1 MLQIQNII
9 KQYRSGDVL
18 TRALDGVSLNL
29 RDNEFVAVLGP
40 SGSGKTTLLN
50 IIGGLDRYDDGDMII
65 GGVSTKHYKD
75 RDWDT
80 YRNHAIG
87 FVFQS
92 YNLIPHQSVLSNV
105 ELALTIGGISKGER
119 RRRAQKALEA
129 VGLGDQLKKKPSQLS
144 GGQMQRVA
152 IARALVGDPKILL
165 ADEPTGALDSVTSVQ
180 VMELLKEVAKDRLV
194 VMVTHNPELA
204 ERYATRIVNLKDGQ
218 VVGDSHP
225 YEMTEPPALPEKAP
239 RQKKA
244 SMSWLTSLSLSFSN
258 LRTKLGRTLLT
269 AFAGSIGIIGIAL
282 ILSLSTG
289 ADQYIQD
296 IQRNTMTSYPIMIEE
311 QTLDLSSWVDIAQTQ
326 QNRRLN
332 GPEHPLDGVYSDNT
346 WLDMRSNMQGSITE
360 NNLTRFKEYLDDSAS
375 PIHAHLGSNGVVYS
389 YNTAFN
395 VYVRDPAGEIINT
408 DELSMRRTNPFFSG
422 MSMGGRGSDLTGDTS
437 HSFFDEMLP
446 DAGTGLVNETV
457 KKNYELLLGNWP
469 AAYDEVVLIINKD
482 NEISLR
488 TLYALGYLPV
498 EEYRSIMEKLEK
510 GEKVEEPQARLNYED
525 MLKQRFTL
533 VPAADL
539 YEEQAGGIWRFMG
552 QDELELERILDQG
565 ISLTIS
571 GIVRGN
577 DDGVAALL
585 QSTVGYT
592 KLLTDYLVERA
603 AKAPLIKAQQAD
615 PAINVLNGLSFAP
628 ADNAAKAEDA
638 KAYLKGLSLSEK
650 ALFYLNLLR
659 SSGADEN
666 TLAQM
671 QALGEAGMAAAL
683 EQALE
688 TSIPQETLVML
699 YDSLIP
705 AGSYED
711 NLKAFGLISLDAPS
725 RINLYCD
732 SFEAKEQVADDIAR
746 YNESVKE
753 EDRITYT
760 DYVGLL
766 MSSITQIID
775 VISVVLIAFVAV
787 SLVVS
792 SIMIGII
799 TYISVLERTKE
810 IGVLRSLGAS
820 KRNIAEVFNA
830 ETLIIGFI
838 SGVMGILIAQMILI
852 PGNQIIYHLTK
863 DENVRAFVRPH
874 HALILIGLSTL
885 LTLIG
890 GLIPSRKAAGRDP
903 VVALRTE

>member
-1 MLQIQNII
+1 
-9 KQYRSGDVL
+9 
-18 TRALDGVSLNL
+18 
-29 RDNEFVAVLGP
+29 
-40 SGSGKTTLLN
+40 
-50 IIGGLDRYDDGDMII
+50 
-65 GGVSTKHYKD
+65 
-75 RDWDT
+75 
-80 YRNHAIG
+80 
-87 FVFQS
+87 
-92 YNLIPHQSVLSNV
+92 
-105 ELALTIGGISKGER
+105 
-119 RRRAQKALEA
+119 
-129 VGLGDQLKKKPSQLS
+129 
-144 GGQMQRVA
+144 
-152 IARALVGDPKILL
+152 
-165 ADEPTGALDSVTSVQ
+165 
-180 VMELLKEVAKDRLV
+180 
-194 VMVTHNPELA
+194 
-204 ERYATRIVNLKDGQ
+204 
-218 VVGDSHP
+218 
-225 YEMTEPPALPEKAP
+225 
-239 RQKKA
+239 
-244 SMSWLTSLSLSFSN
+244 MSWLTSLSLSFSN

-296 IQRNTMTSYPIMIEE
+296 IQRDTMTSYPIMIEE
-311 QTLDLSSWVDIAQTQ
+311 QALDLSSWVDIAQNQ

-332 GPEHPLDGVYSDNT
+332 GPEHPLDGIYSDNT
-346 WLDMRSNMQGSITE
+346 WLDMRANMQGSITE
-360 NNLTRFKEYLDDSAS
+360 NNLTRFKEYLNDPAS

-395 VYVRDPAGEIINT
+395 VYVKDPAGEVINT
-408 DELSMRRTNPFFSG
+408 DDLSMRRTNPFFSG
-422 MSMGGRGSDLTGDTS
+422 MSMGRGSDLTGDTS
-437 HSFFDEMLP
+437 HSFFGEMLP
-446 DAGTGLVNETV
+446 DADTGLVNETV

-488 TLYALGYLPV
+488 TLYALGYLPA
-498 EEYRSIMEKLEK
+498 EEYRSIMEKLDK
-510 GEKVEEPQARLNYED
+510 GEKVEAPQARLSYED
-525 MLKQRFTL
+525 MMNQPLTL

-539 YEEQAGGIWRFMG
+539 YEEQADGIWRFIG
-552 QDELELERILDQG
+552 RDQLAVEEALSRG
-565 ISLTIS
+565 ISLKIT
-571 GIVRGN
+571 GIIRGN
-577 DDGVAALL
+577 DDGMAALL
-585 QSTVGYT
+585 QNTVGYT
-592 KLLTDYLVERA
+592 KLLTDHLVKRA
-603 AKAPLIKAQQAD
+603 EEAPIIKAQQAS
-615 PAINVLNGLSFAP
+615 PGINVLSGLSFAP
-628 ADNAAKAEDA
+628 SDDAAKAEDV
-638 KAYLKGLSLSEK
+638 KAYLKALSLSEK
-650 ALFYLNLLR
+650 ALFYMNLLR
-659 SSGADEN
+659 SSGADEA
-666 TLAQM
+666 TLAQL
-671 QALGEAGMAAAL
+671 QTLGEAGMAAAL

-699 YDSLIP
+699 YDTLIP
-705 AGSYED
+705 AGSLED

-838 SGVMGILIAQMILI
+838 SGVMGILIAQLILI
-852 PGNQIIYHLTK
+852 PGNSIIYHLTK

-890 GLIPSRKAAGRDP
+890 GLIPSKKAAGRDP